1 MMHECAK
8 YLCYTGYQNDAR
20 NETKTADARYPER
33 MLDLRLVQPRWTTV
47 LLEGGVRHDQTEG
60 GGKQEDLLGKH
71 VDDASSQSLVTNTT
85 DPFFRDGDV
94 ACPGPA
100 PPNAFTEDELGLS
113 LHVAGLAQ
121 VCHDAGLVEDGIG
134 CAHPAFEVELQF
146 LHGQR
151 RRNQGQGC
159 VCR

>member
-1 MMHECAK
+1 MCEISMLHWVSK
-8 YLCYTGYQNDAR
+8 RRSKR
-20 NETKTADARYPER
+20 NEKPQ
-33 MLDLRLVQPRWTTV
+33 MLATPNECWTCDSYSPDGRQCCWR
-47 LLEGGVRHDQTEG
+47 EGLDTIRQK